1 MKYKEQG
8 GNSNEKVINSRQTN
22 QEIKERRKRE
32 ISSGVCLNAVA
43 VEGNE

>member
-22 QEIKERRKRE
+22 QEIKERRERL
-32 ISSGVCLNAVA
+32 V
-43 VEGNE
+43 VECV